1 MKKLTEKQQTII
13 ADITSQFIK
22 INEENN
28 NRPKG
33 KLFDIDGLLG
43 QRDADIEEKYQIE
56 LNNKFYDEILQ
67 TNIEED
73 IETLNLDL
81 KELGLRAFRPINWSE
96 WVRGYVI
103 DTIATFDYGYQG
115 EDSISVKYTLL
126 SNPKFFKSGI
136 SYIMECKNQHNIEFC
151 NYSVTN
157 IEDFAKHHKTID
169 KIKTLINKTN

>member
-1 MKKLTEKQQTII
+1 MNNLTENQQKII
-13 ADITSQFIK
+13 TNIITEFSK
-22 INEENN
+22 INEEKNN
-28 NRPKG
+28 KPKG

-43 QRDADIEEKYQIE
+43 QRDADIEERYQIE

-67 TNIEED
+67 TNIELD
-73 IETLNLDL
+73 METLNLDL

-103 DTIATFDYGYQG
+103 DTIERFDYGYQG

-126 SNPKFFKSGI
+126 STPKFFKSGI

-151 NYSVTN
+151 NYSVAN
-157 IEDFAKHHKTID
+157 IEEFAKHHKTID
-169 KIKTLINKTN
+169 KIKTLINKLN